1 MGIDAPIACGYNAMV
16 FDLPMI
22 NAEFA
27 RHDLAFRVDGTRLID
42 PFVFISWHL
51 RHLPKRNLTAMA
63 GLAGF
68 SLVDAHS
75 AAADTEATGHVV
87 NYLVGIG
94 VMPSHLD
101 EALSEQARLRQ
112 ILEVE
117 SAKFG
122 YHLYA
127 DRTSAEVTMG
137 FGKHIGTPLTEV
149 PKSYLKYCL
158 DNFDGLPDS
167 VIAEFSKLI

>member
-1 MGIDAPIACGYNAMV
+1 
-16 FDLPMI
+16 
-22 NAEFA
+22 
-27 RHDLAFRVDGTRLID
+27 
-42 PFVFISWHL
+42 
-51 RHLPKRNLTAMA
+51 MA

-87 NYLVGIG
+87 NYLVRIG
-94 VMPSHLD
+94 VMPDSLE
-101 EALSEQARLRQ
+101 EALSEQARIRER
-112 ILEVE
+112 LELE
-117 SAKFG
+117 YAKYG

-127 DRTSAEVTMG
+127 DRTSSVLTIG
-137 FGKHIGTPLTEV
+137 FGKHAGTPLTAV

-167 VIAEFSKLI
+167 VIEEFSKLI